1 MGDMYWKRSMSRFCT
16 WSERGWGQWC
26 DIKWTK
32 KLTHLWILVSSIYKS
47 PQSSDEWKS
56 CPSLSTSNMIQR
68 EGKNP
73 ASLPRIN
80 FRGEPPFFKDGVDW
94 TTFNGWPPKSLFPWS
109 RTTSNDTL
117 RGRTEEVS
125 DLADEGFTLPVNK
138 TLAVKQSTNIPVSAL
153 W

>member
-1 MGDMYWKRSMSRFCT
+1 
-16 WSERGWGQWC
+16 
-26 DIKWTK
+26 
-32 KLTHLWILVSSIYKS
+32 
-47 PQSSDEWKS
+47 
-56 CPSLSTSNMIQR
+56 MIQS

-73 ASLPRIN
+73 ASLPSIN

-94 TTFNGWPPKSLFPWS
+94 TIFNGWPPKSLFPWS
-109 RTTSNDTL
+109 RTISNETL